1 MSSIMAASVVDLP
14 DPVLPVTRI
23 KPLLIW
29 QSFMTASGSL
39 SSAAVR
45 AFEGMA
51 RNTAPMPFSWR
62 ITLTR
67 NRATPGMA

>member
-1 MSSIMAASVVDLP
+1 MAASVVDLP

-23 KPLLIW
+23 RPLLILHR
-29 QSFMTASGSL
+29 SITAAGNL
-39 SSAAVR
+39 RSSALR
-45 AFEGMA
+45 AFEGIA
-51 RNTAPMPFSWR
+51 RKTAPIPFSCR